1 MRFNVPAAGFRDAL
15 SRARQLIPA
24 TPSLLAYS
32 GVLLQTDG
40 EASLR
45 ATSSDGDSTMTV
57 TVAVTVERPGQVLVS
72 PRPLLALLASF
83 DADDV
88 LVKLGDDGD
97 LVVRGEGMNPY
108 AFRPMSST
116 FPLPVTPSPGVRP
129 ERLKEFLSALVLV
142 RAAAGRD
149 TPVVQLVSDGD
160 QLVLHAT
167 DGFRLAR
174 AALPGAG
181 FGTFTGVL
189 SLPVVDRIARMDPE
203 EVTVDLRARTLA
215 FRGDAAIVTSRMLA
229 TPFPA
234 VETVLLNAP
243 PAVTSCAASDVAR
256 SLSRLSSIAEQ
267 GTVSLEFAGSDLH
280 LRASTAEVG
289 SGHEIVPLRVPVPAT
304 FQIQLRA
311 PYLADAVAAFGAGD
325 VSFAYSGSL
334 QPLYLSAGDDVPVTH
349 VVMPVR
355 S

>member
-1 MRFNVPAAGFRDAL
+1 MRFTISTSGFRDAL

-40 EASLR
+40 ESSVR
-45 ATSSDGDSTMTV
+45 VTSSDGDSTMTV
-57 TVAVTVERPGQVLVS
+57 TAPATIAKPGQVLVS
-72 PRPLLALLASF
+72 PRPLLSLLASF
-83 DADDV
+83 DARDV
-88 LVKLGDDGD
+88 LVDVDDAGD
-97 LVVRGEGMNPY
+97 VVVSGEGMNPY
-108 AFRPMSST
+108 AFRPLSST
-116 FPLPVTPSPGVRP
+116 FPLPGTPAPGVRP
-129 ERLKEFLSALVLV
+129 ERLKEFLSGLSLI

-160 QLVLHAT
+160 QLVMHAT

-174 AALPGAG
+174 VALPGAG

-189 SLPVVDRIARMDPE
+189 SLPVVDRVARMSPE

-215 FRGDAAIVTSRMLA
+215 FRGDGAIVTSRMLA

-234 VETVLLNAP
+234 VETVLLNTP
-243 PAVTSCAASDVAR
+243 PAVTSCVASDVAR

-267 GTVSLEFAGSDLH
+267 GTVALEFSGTELH

-289 SGHEIVPLRVPVPAT
+289 SGHEVVSLRSPVPAT

-311 PYLADAVAAFGAGD
+311 PYLSDAVTAFGTGD
-325 VSFAYSGSL
+325 VSIAYSGSL
-334 QPLYLSAGDDVPVTH
+334 QPLYLSSGDDIPVTH